1 MTTTF
6 IIENSSTSL
15 QELNQLLEFFS
26 FFFPWPHG
34 VRKFQVKSWF
44 PGNAQKLTYVVI
56 PQKAH
61 IRDRFTLLINK
72 IPLDLG
78 KQTSL

>member
-1 MTTTF
+1 MKPC
-6 IIENSSTSL
+6 L
-15 QELNQLLEFFS
+15 
-26 FFFPWPHG
+26 
-34 VRKFQVKSWF
+34 

-56 PQKAH
+56 PYKAH

>member
-1 MTTTF
+1 MITTF
-6 IIENSSTSL
+6 IIENSSSL
-15 QELNQLLEFFS
+15 QELIQLLEFFS
-26 FFFPWPHG
+26 FFFPRPHG
-34 VRKFQVKSWF
+34 VRKFQVKPWC

-78 KQTSL
+78 KQSSL